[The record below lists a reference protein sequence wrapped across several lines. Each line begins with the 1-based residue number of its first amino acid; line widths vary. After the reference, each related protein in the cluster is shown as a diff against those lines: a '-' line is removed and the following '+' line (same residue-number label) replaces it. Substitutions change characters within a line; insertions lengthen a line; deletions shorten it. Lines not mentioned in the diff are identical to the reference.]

1 MLSLDLILKEIQ
13 IKMEVSL
20 GSRTSGWISGFD
32 NSLVGNRDPDAGSK
46 WVVINPGL
54 LRVRV
59 TKTSTCNE
67 LGRKMKMDVL
77 TFTRIIQQCF
87 YNNISDVG
95 SMVITRS
102 RWLIYY

>member
-1 MLSLDLILKEIQ
+1 MLSPDLILKEIQ

-32 NSLVGNRDPDAGSK
+32 NSLVGNKDPDAGSK

-59 TKTSTCNE
+59 TKTPTCNE
-67 LGRKMKMDVL
+67 LGRKVKMDVL
-77 TFTRIIQQCF
+77 KFYKNNTTMLLQQYFRCGINGN
-87 YNNISDVG
+87 YKV
-95 SMVITRS
+95 
-102 RWLIYY
+102 

>member
-1 MLSLDLILKEIQ
+1 MLSPDLILKEIQ

-32 NSLVGNRDPDAGSK
+32 NSLVGNKDPDAGSK

-59 TKTSTCNE
+59 TKTPLVRNLSSETLTTTNADTDSVVLCTCSKGE
-67 LGRKMKMDVL
+67 AQD
-77 TFTRIIQQCF
+77 C
-87 YNNISDVG
+87 D
-95 SMVITRS
+95 
-102 RWLIYY
+102 